1 MPGHATRQ
9 RRRKCELLH
18 TAHRTL
24 AAYPAAYP
32 ATSYTSAQ
40 PSYSTYSRAAYRAVH
55 RACLHI
61 CTTLL
66 KTENCHNK
74 IQLSRNFQNLHSNA
88 VLICEYINI
97 WSFKEVICVLVEEI
111 FYERLCSCVKIAFLD
126 VLICHSDHKFHE
138 RLCSCVKI
146 ASAE

>member
-1 MPGHATRQ
+1 MPEHATRQ
-9 RRRKCELLH
+9 RRRWYQLLH

-32 ATSYTSAQ
+32 A
-40 PSYSTYSRAAYRAVH
+40 AAYPAYSHICTTFLQCNRAFNRAVH

-66 KTENCHNK
+66 KTESCQNFQM
-74 IQLSRNFQNLHSNA
+74 IQLSRNFQNFHSNA

-111 FYERLCSCVKIAFLD
+111 FYKKACSCVKSAFSD
-126 VLICHSDHKFHE
+126 VLVWRNCLKSTDFTFK
-138 RLCSCVKI
+138 
-146 ASAE
+146 